1 MRSATYD
8 HFGKPT
14 EVLSLGDRPTP
25 EPKANDVRVK
35 TILASIHNHDLL
47 TIRGKYGFKP
57 ELPAIGG
64 SEALGVIDAVGSEV
78 KDLKVGQ
85 RVAAASVQATW
96 AEYFVA
102 SADMIFPVP
111 DSLKDE
117 MAAQLIAMPLSAL
130 MLLEFLEVESGQWV
144 IHNAANGAVGKSL
157 AMLAAAR
164 GVKTINL
171 VRSNDAL
178 AELEALDIKNN
189 INTSDDDWKDQVKA
203 IIGDDKISAAVD
215 SVGGEDSGNLL
226 SLLGHGGVFA
236 VFGAM
241 SGKPM
246 MLNPTDMI
254 FKQAVLKGFWGSKLS
269 QEMSVGNKQRLVKE
283 LIDRAVDGKL
293 KLPVEAVFD
302 LADVLKAV
310 DGKIQAEKKGK
321 VLLRA

>member
-1 MRSATYD
+1 MRSATYNE
-8 HFGKPT
+8 FGRPT
-14 EVLSLGDRPTP
+14 EVLSLGDRPIP
-25 EPKANDVRVK
+25 EPKANEVRVK
-35 TILASIHNHDLL
+35 TVLASIHNHDLL

-64 SEALGVIDAVGSEV
+64 SEAVGVIDAVGSEV

-102 SADMIFPVP
+102 PEHMIFPIP
-111 DSLKDE
+111 ESLDDE

-130 MLLEFLEVESGQWV
+130 MLLEFLEVESDQWI

-164 GVKTINL
+164 GINTINV
-171 VRSNDAL
+171 VRSSDAMS
-178 AELEALDIKNN
+178 ELEALDIKNN
-189 INTSDDDWKDQVKA
+189 VNTANEDWKEQVKA
-203 IIGDDKISAAVD
+203 ILGDDKISAAVD
-215 SVGGEDSGNLL
+215 SVGGEDSGDLL
-226 SLLGHGGVFA
+226 SLLGHYGTFA

-246 MLNPTDMI
+246 VLNPTHMI

-269 QEMSVGNKQRLVKE
+269 QEMSVENKKRLVNE
-283 LIDRAVDGKL
+283 LIECAVDGKL
-293 KLPVEAVFD
+293 RLPVEATFD
-302 LADVLKAV
+302 LADIIEAV
-310 DGKIQAEKKGK
+310 DGKLQAGKSGK
-321 VLLRA
+321 VLLKP

>member
-8 HFGKPT
+8 HFGRPT

-25 EPKANDVRVK
+25 EPKANEVRVK

-57 ELPAIGG
+57 EMPAIGG
-64 SEALGVIDAVGSEV
+64 SEAVGIIDAVGSDV

-102 SADMIFPVP
+102 SEDMVFPVP
-111 DSLKDE
+111 ESLNDE

-130 MLLEFLEVESGQWV
+130 MLLEFLEVERGQWL

-164 GVKTINL
+164 GVKTINI
-171 VRSNDAL
+171 VRSSEAV
-178 AELEALDIKNN
+178 AELQAIGIENN
-189 INTSDDDWKDQVKA
+189 INSEDEDWKDQVKSMIA
-203 IIGDDKISAAVD
+203 EDKISAAVD
-215 SVGGEDSGNLL
+215 SVGGEDSGALL
-226 SLLGHGGVFA
+226 SLLGHGGTFA

-241 SGKPM
+241 SGKAM
-246 MLNPTDMI
+246 MLNPTDII
-254 FKQAVLKGFWGSKLS
+254 FKQATLKGFWGSKIS
-269 QEMSVGNKQRLVKE
+269 QEMSVDNKQRLVDE
-283 LIDRAVDGKL
+283 LIDRAVGGKL
-293 KLPVEAVFD
+293 QLPVEAVFD
-302 LADVLKAV
+302 LADITKAV
-310 DGKIQAEKKGK
+310 DGKIQSDKKGK
-321 VLLRA
+321 ILLKP

>member
-14 EVLSLGDRPTP
+14 EVLSISDRPTP
-25 EPKANDVRVK
+25 EPKANEVRVK

-64 SEALGVIDAVGSEV
+64 SEALGVIDAVGSDV

-102 SADMIFPVP
+102 SEDMVFPVP
-111 DSLKDE
+111 ESLEDE

-171 VRSNDAL
+171 VRSSDAL
-178 AELEALDIKNN
+178 TELEALDIKNN

-203 IIGDDKISAAVD
+203 ILGDSKISAAVD

-269 QEMSVGNKQRLVKE
+269 QEMSVDNKKRLVKE

-302 LADVLKAV
+302 LADILKAV
-310 DGKIQAEKKGK
+310 DGKLQSEKKGK

>member
-14 EVLSLGDRPTP
+14 EVLSLGDRPIP
-25 EPKANDVRVK
+25 EPKAGEVRVK

-47 TIRGKYGFKP
+47 TVRGQYGFKP

-64 SEALGVIDAVGSEV
+64 SEALGIIDAIGSEV

-85 RVAAASVQATW
+85 RVATASVQATW

-102 SADMIFPVP
+102 AANMVFPIP
-111 DSLKDE
+111 DSLEDE

-130 MLLEFLEVESGQWV
+130 MLLEFLEIKSGQWV

-164 GVKTINL
+164 GVKTINV
-171 VRSNDAL
+171 VRSSEAIK
-178 AELEALDIKNN
+178 ELEALDIKNN
-189 INTSDDDWKDQVKA
+189 VNTEDDDWKAQVKS

-215 SVGGEDSGNLL
+215 SVGGENSGELL
-226 SLLGHGGVFA
+226 SLLGHGGTFA
-236 VFGAM
+236 AFGAM

-246 MLNPTDMI
+246 MLNPTNLI
-254 FKQAVLKGFWGSKLS
+254 FKQATVKGFWGSKTS
-269 QEMSVGNKQRLVKE
+269 QEMNVENKQRLIDE
-283 LIDRAVDGKL
+283 LIERATSGKL
-293 KLPVEAVFD
+293 HLPVEAVFN
-302 LADVLKAV
+302 LADIKKAV
-310 DGKIQAEKKGK
+310 DGKLQSGKSGK
-321 VLLRA
+321 VLLKP

>member
-14 EVLSLGDRPTP
+14 EVLSLGDSPVP
-25 EPKANDVRVK
+25 EPKANEVRVK
-35 TILASIHNHDLL
+35 TVLASIHNHDLL

-57 ELPAIGG
+57 EMPAIAG
-64 SEALGVIDAVGSEV
+64 SEAVGVVDAVGSDV

-102 SADMIFPVP
+102 SEDMVFAIPE
-111 DSLKDE
+111 SLDDE

-130 MLLEFLEVESGQWV
+130 MLLEFLEVESGQWI

-164 GVKTINL
+164 GVKTVNV
-171 VRSNDAL
+171 VRSTDAIK
-178 AELEALDIKNN
+178 ELEEIGAENN
-189 INTSDDDWKDQVKA
+189 VNTDDEDWKEQVKS
-203 IIGDDKISAAVD
+203 ILGEDKISAAVD
-215 SVGGEDSGNLL
+215 SVGGENSGDLL
-226 SLLGHGGVFA
+226 SLLGHGGTFA

-246 MLNPTDMI
+246 VLNPTHVI
-254 FKQAVLKGFWGSKLS
+254 FKQAILKGFWGSKLS
-269 QEMSVGNKQRLVKE
+269 QEMSVENKQRLVDE
-283 LIDRAVDGKL
+283 LVERAVDGKL
-293 KLPVEAVFD
+293 QLPVEAIFD
-302 LADVLKAV
+302 LADITKAV
-310 DGKIQAEKKGK
+310 DGKLQSGKNGK
-321 VLLRA
+321 VLLKP

>member
-14 EVLSLGDRPTP
+14 EVLSVGDRPTP
-25 EPKANDVRVK
+25 EPKANEVRVK

-57 ELPAIGG
+57 QLPAIGG

-78 KDLKVGQ
+78 KDSKVGQ

-102 SADMIFPVP
+102 SADMVFPVP

-171 VRSNDAL
+171 VRSSDAL
-178 AELEALDIKNN
+178 GELEALDIKNN

-215 SVGGEDSGNLL
+215 SVGGEASGNLL

-254 FKQAVLKGFWGSKLS
+254 FKQAILKGFWGSKLS
-269 QEMSVGNKQRLVKE
+269 QEMSVDNKKRLVKE

-302 LADVLKAV
+302 LKDVLKAV
-310 DGKIQAEKKGK
+310 DGKLQSEKKGK

>member
-8 HFGKPT
+8 HFGRPT

-25 EPKANDVRVK
+25 EPKANEVRVK

-57 ELPAIGG
+57 EMPAIGG
-64 SEALGVIDAVGSEV
+64 SEAVGIIDAVGSDV
-78 KDLKVGQ
+78 KNLKVGQ

-102 SADMIFPVP
+102 SEDMVFPVP
-111 DSLKDE
+111 ESLNDE

-130 MLLEFLEVESGQWV
+130 MLLEFLEVERGQWL

-164 GVKTINL
+164 GVKTINI
-171 VRSNDAL
+171 VRSS
-178 AELEALDIKNN
+178 EAVADLQAIGIENN
-189 INTSDDDWKDQVKA
+189 INSEDEDWKDQVKSMIA
-203 IIGDDKISAAVD
+203 EDKISAAVD
-215 SVGGEDSGNLL
+215 SVGGEDSGALL
-226 SLLGHGGVFA
+226 SLLGHGGTFA

-246 MLNPTDMI
+246 MLNPTDII
-254 FKQAVLKGFWGSKLS
+254 FKQATLKGFWGSKIS
-269 QEMSVGNKQRLVKE
+269 QEMGVDNKQRLVDE
-283 LIDRAVDGKL
+283 LIDRAVGGKL
-293 KLPVEAVFD
+293 QLPVEAVFD
-302 LADVLKAV
+302 LADITKAV
-310 DGKIQAEKKGK
+310 DGKIQSDKKGK
-321 VLLRA
+321 ILLKP

>member
-8 HFGKPT
+8 HFGKPS

-25 EPKANDVRVK
+25 EPKTNEVRIK

-64 SEALGVIDAVGSEV
+64 SEALGVIDAVGSDV

-102 SADMIFPVP
+102 SADMVFPVP

-171 VRSNDAL
+171 VRSSDAL
-178 AELEALDIKNN
+178 TELEALDIKNN
-189 INTSDDDWKDQVKA
+189 INTSDDDWKEQVKA

-269 QEMSVGNKQRLVKE
+269 QEMSVDNKKSLIKE

-302 LADVLKAV
+302 LADILKAV

-321 VLLRA
+321 VLLKA

>member
-14 EVLSLGDRPTP
+14 EVLHIGNRLTP
-25 EPKANDVRVK
+25 EPKANEVRVK

-47 TIRGKYGFKP
+47 TIRGQYGFKP

-64 SEALGVIDAVGSEV
+64 SEAMGIIDAVGSEV
-78 KDLKVGQ
+78 KNLQVGQ

-102 SADMIFPVP
+102 PEHMVFTVP
-111 DSLKDE
+111 DSLDDE

-130 MLLEFLEVESGQWV
+130 MLLEFLEIKTDQWI

-171 VRSNDAL
+171 VRSSNAVT
-178 AELEALDIKNN
+178 ELETLNIKNT
-189 INTSDDDWKDQVKA
+189 INTSDDDWKEQVKSILGNA
-203 IIGDDKISAAVD
+203 EISAAVD
-215 SVGGEDSGNLL
+215 SVGGDASGDLL
-226 SLLGHGGVFA
+226 SLLGHGGTLA
-236 VFGAM
+236 SFGLM

-246 MLNPTDMI
+246 TLNPTDLI
-254 FKQAVLKGFWGSKLS
+254 FKQAVVKGFWGSKIS
-269 QEMSVGNKQRLVKE
+269 QEMSVENKQRLINE
-283 LIDRAVDGKL
+283 LIERAIVGQL
-293 KLPVEAVFD
+293 KLPVEAIFD
-302 LADVLKAV
+302 LADVVKAV
-310 DGKIQAEKKGK
+310 DGEVQAGKKGK
-321 VLLRA
+321 VLLRV

>member
-14 EVLSLGDRPTP
+14 EVLSVGDRPTP
-25 EPKANDVRVK
+25 EPKANEVRVK

-64 SEALGVIDAVGSEV
+64 SEALGVIDAVGSDV

-102 SADMIFPVP
+102 SADMVFPVP

-130 MLLEFLEVESGQWV
+130 MLIEFLEVESGQWV

-164 GVKTINL
+164 DVKTINV
-171 VRSNDAL
+171 VRSSDAVK
-178 AELEALDIKNN
+178 ELEALDIKNN
-189 INTSDDDWKDQVKA
+189 INTEDDDWKEQVKA
-203 IIGDDKISAAVD
+203 ILGDDKISAAVD
-215 SVGGEDSGNLL
+215 SVGGEDSGALL

-269 QEMSVGNKQRLVKE
+269 QEMSVENKQRLVDE
-283 LIDRAVDGKL
+283 LIDRAVEGKL

-302 LADVLKAV
+302 LADILKAV
-310 DGKIQAEKKGK
+310 DGKMQAEKTGK
-321 VLLRA
+321 VLLKP